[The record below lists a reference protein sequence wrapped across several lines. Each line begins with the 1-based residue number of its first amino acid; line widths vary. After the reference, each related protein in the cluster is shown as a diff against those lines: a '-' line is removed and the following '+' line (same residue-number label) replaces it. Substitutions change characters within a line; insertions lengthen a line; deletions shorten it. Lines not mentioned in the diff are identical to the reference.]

1 MELELYF
8 SLLSVCMF
16 SKVYVTLQLILDAIS
31 SGLPWWLSGKESAR
45 NTGGGKRHRFSP
57 WVIYMLNVLGS
68 NPVDDME

>member
-31 SGLPWWLSGKESAR
+31 SGLPWWLSGKEFAR
-45 NTGGGKRHRFSP
+45 NTGGARDT
-57 WVIYMLNVLGS
+57 GS
-68 NPVDDME
+68 VPGSYTC

>member
-31 SGLPWWLSGKESAR
+31 SGLPWWLSGKEFAR
-45 NTGGGKRHRFSP
+45 NTEGARDTG
-57 WVIYMLNVLGS
+57 
-68 NPVDDME
+68 